1 MKSCKQCSLLVHII
15 LKRKHLYLIFGGEL
29 IVTSCG
35 NVTNVYFVV
44 VLVAFFLIVLLNEQG
59 ED

>member
-1 MKSCKQCSLLVHII
+1 MFLFVGKKKKE
-15 LKRKHLYLIFGGEL
+15 KRTRLHLIFGGEL

-59 ED
+59 EEGTK

>member
-1 MKSCKQCSLLVHII
+1 MRLH
-15 LKRKHLYLIFGGEL
+15 LIFGGEL

-35 NVTNVYFVV
+35 NVTHVYFVV

-59 ED
+59 EEGTK